1 MTETS
6 RPGSTVPDPA
16 AATRSEER
24 AQRSAAPGD
33 AAATRSEERAQ
44 RSAAPGDAAAGN
56 NRDGWPAVV
65 VRGLVKR
72 FDSKVAVDHIDLDVP
87 RGCFYGLVGPNGAG
101 KTTSIRMMT
110 ALLRPDGGQ
119 VWVEGRDVWADAVQ
133 VKAHIGVL
141 PDEFKL
147 FDRLTGE
154 ELLNY
159 CGLLRGM
166 APDLVAER
174 TRDLLDVLDLTGAA
188 DMLVI
193 DYSTGMRKKVALA
206 AALLHGPAVLF
217 LDEPFEAVDPVSTR
231 AIRSVLERFTDAGN
245 TVVFS
250 SHVMEVV
257 ERICDRVAVV
267 NRGRVIAE
275 GAIDDLRGGR
285 RLEDVFVELVGARD
299 AGADALSW
307 LDGPATADRTVMR
320 DRTATSERTATR
332 DRGASDPEPFVA
344 VAPPARSAPPTMPL
358 GPPERPAGPPYAPDR
373 PGDPHDPR
381 GPRDPGAGTP

>member
-1 MTETS
+1 MTDP
-6 RPGSTVPDPA
+6 RPLGSPRPDRAPA
-16 AATRSEER
+16 AAS
-24 AQRSAAPGD
+24 
-33 AAATRSEERAQ
+33 
-44 RSAAPGDAAAGN
+44 
-56 NRDGWPAVV
+56 NRDAWPAVV

-119 VWVEGRDVWADAVQ
+119 VWVEGRDVWTDPVE

-174 TRDLLDVLDLTGAA
+174 TRDLLDVLDLAGAA
-188 DMLVI
+188 DVLVV

-299 AGADALSW
+299 AGADALAW
-307 LDGPATADRTVMR
+307 LDGPAPGDRSARREV
-320 DRTATSERTATR
+320 DEPAH
-332 DRGASDPEPFVA
+332 DPFVA
-344 VAPPARSAPPTMPL
+344 VAPPARSAPPTMPV
-358 GPPERPAGPPYAPDR
+358 GPPVAPD
-373 PGDPHDPR
+373 PSSPA
-381 GPRDPGAGTP
+381 DPGARPPRAPS